1 MFFSKKWNPD
11 GLHVYVTGGSTGLGL
26 SVSKILVQNGANVS
40 IVARRQSKLDQALTE
55 LEKLRQNPNQ
65 KLNAYPFSLTDAKES
80 AAALHAVCEPY
91 GGLAPDAIL
100 ACAGSAK
107 PQFFV
112 DLTEEDL
119 TNGMLN
125 GYWIQAWTV
134 FAAVKL
140 MVKQQRKGKIV
151 LCSSTMGL
159 MAFIGYS
166 PYAPA
171 KQALKGLGDTLHSE
185 LMLYGIDI
193 QTYFPPTM
201 YTEGY
206 DEEEKVK
213 PQITK
218 LIEEDDQ
225 ALTPDQA
232 AATMYKGMVN
242 GDAHIT
248 GELIGKL
255 FRASTRGAMPRS
267 NWIMDGIYDFVAF
280 IATPVWRAS
289 VDRKVLAHRKD
300 HYEYLTSKG
309 FFTA

>member
-1 MFFSKKWNPD
+1 MFSKKWNPD

-26 SVSKILVQNGANVS
+26 SISKTLVQKGAHVS
-40 IVARRQSKLDQALTE
+40 IVARRQSKLDSALAE
-55 LEKLRQNPNQ
+55 LENLRKNPGQ
-65 KLNAYPFSLTDAKES
+65 KLNAYSFSLANAKDS

-91 GGLAPDAIL
+91 NGQAPDAIIN
-100 ACAGSAK
+100 CAGSSL
-107 PQFFV
+107 PRFFV
-112 DLTEEDL
+112 DLTEDDL
-119 TNGMLN
+119 TNGMIN
-125 GYWIQAWTV
+125 GYWVQAWTV

-151 LCSSTMGL
+151 LVSSTLGL
-159 MAFIGYS
+159 MTFVGYT
-166 PYAPA
+166 PYTPA

-206 DEEEKVK
+206 EEETKLK

-218 LIEEDDQ
+218 VIEEDDDG
-225 ALTPDQA
+225 LTPDQA
-232 AATMYKGMVN
+232 ASVLYKGIVN

-248 GELIGKL
+248 GEIIGKL

-267 NWIMDGIYDFVAF
+267 NWIMDALYDFVAF

-289 VDRKVLAHRKD
+289 VDRKVLAHRKE
-300 HYEYLTSKG
+300 HYEYLTNNG
-309 FFTA
+309 FFN